1 MASQSGP
8 GTAPTPDYDLLIDIG
23 NTFVKWGRYRI
34 DCATA
39 EEALIENERRLI
51 DEVPGMGP
59 AFAHYPTAPR
69 RIVISNVAGT
79 RIRNPLMRAVELW
92 PQSNVHW
99 VTSSSEQCGVT
110 NGYRNPAQLGTDR
123 WAALI
128 GARALVPDA
137 AVLVVVCGTATT
149 IDLLTPE
156 GHFAGGNIL
165 PGMGLMLRSLHTSTA
180 ALPDADGE
188 YVNHPNHTV
197 DAITSG
203 CQHAQAGAIERL
215 FRRHRAEYVDLQCLI
230 SGGAGKTVA
239 PRLFIPYRYHDNL
252 VLEGL
257 YQISRCLD
265 RC

>member
-1 MASQSGP
+1 MSASP
-8 GTAPTPDYDLLIDIG
+8 APVSAAYDLLVDIG
-23 NTFVKWGRYRI
+23 NTFVKWGRYQAG
-34 DCATA
+34 CPTA
-39 EEALIENERRLI
+39 EEALIEGERRLI
-51 DEVPGMGP
+51 DEISSIGS
-59 AFAHYPTAPR
+59 AFAGYPQPR
-69 RIVISNVAGT
+69 HIVISNVAGT
-79 RIRNPLMRAVELW
+79 RVRNPLMRAIEPW
-92 PQSNVHW
+92 PKVPSHW
-99 VTSSSEQCGVT
+99 ISSAIRQCGVT

-128 GARALVPDA
+128 GSRALVPDQ

-188 YVNHPNHTV
+188 YVNHPDHTI
-197 DAITSG
+197 DAIASG

-215 FRRHRAEYVDLQCLI
+215 FRRHRAEYGDLHCLI

-239 PRLFIPYRYHDNL
+239 PRLSIPYRYHDNL

-257 YQISRCLD
+257 YQISSCL
-265 RC
+265 

>member
-1 MASQSGP
+1 MSEQ
-8 GTAPTPDYDLLIDIG
+8 YDLLVDVG
-23 NTFVKWGRYRI
+23 NTFIKWGRYRAGGGTTSQAAAI
-34 DCATA
+34 D
-39 EEALIENERRLI
+39 NERRLI
-51 DEVPGMGP
+51 DEIPTVGP
-59 AFAHYPTAPR
+59 VFATYAAPR
-69 RIVISNVAGT
+69 HIVVSNVAGT
-79 RIRNPLMRAVELW
+79 RVRNPLMRAMEVW
-92 PQSNVHW
+92 PGAPAAHW
-99 VTSSSEQCGVT
+99 MVSADVQCGVT
-110 NGYRNPAQLGTDR
+110 NGYRNPQQLGTDR

-128 GARALVPDA
+128 GARALLPDQ

-156 GHFAGGNIL
+156 GHFPGGNIL
-165 PGMGLMLRSLHTSTA
+165 PGMGLMLRSLHVSTA
-180 ALPDADGE
+180 ALPDADGD

-239 PRLFIPYRYHDNL
+239 PRLSIPYHYHDNL

-257 YQISRCLD
+257 YRISRQL
-265 RC
+265 